1 MRLRRQLARC
11 GDQRVAVVAF
21 YCPGGDSRPVIII
34 DRRDQPRMPTL
45 RACAGLSE
53 ILDVVLDHIEEE
65 ASENGEPT
73 ADDERWASEL
83 HAKMRARIAELRR
96 QLTTPE
102 G

>member
-1 MRLRRQLARC
+1 MHPN
-11 GDQRVAVVAF
+11 GK
-21 YCPGGDSRPVIII
+21 
-34 DRRDQPRMPTL
+34 
-45 RACAGLSE
+45 SE
-53 ILDVVLDHIEEE
+53 RTVRNAAESLDVVLDHIAEE

-83 HAKMRARIAELRR
+83 HAKMRGRIAELRR